1 MAVAIRLSRQ
11 GSKKRPFYRVV
22 AAEKSAPRDGR
33 FIEQIGIY
41 DPRAK
46 MLRLDQG
53 RYDHWVKCGAKPT
66 ATVASLAR
74 RMRREA
80 DALPEQASQAAG
92 A

>member
-41 DPRAK
+41 DPRTK
-46 MLRLDQG
+46 HLRIDSE
-53 RYDHWVKCGAKPT
+53 RYKHWLQAGALPSE
-66 ATVASLAR
+66 TVMSLAKKF
-74 RMRREA
+74 A
-80 DALPEQASQAAG
+80 ASQPPTPDKQA
-92 A
+92 